1 MELDSGLTSD
11 IPMLVALIIL
21 FIGLYFRGLV
31 LWISLALA
39 ILYLYIFDR
48 DSIVTLV
55 IYGFTASLLI
65 AGYLRIRT
73 GLNLAKGSET
83 ESQFDLVL
91 DANNLIGTANWN
103 LEIFLKFINE
113 LERDGFKTYLFFDH
127 SIIRLLREQNLIHDG
142 ETVPMTICRILNR
155 NRHNVTVSKKGHKA
169 DGLLIKYADRNK
181 VTVLSNDKFNKLED
195 RFYIQSAERLRSKGL
210 IKRVSLINGALTI
223 M

>member
-1 MELDSGLTSD
+1 MGLDPSLTSD

-31 LWISLALA
+31 LWISLAIAL
-39 ILYLYIFDR
+39 LYLYIFDR
-48 DSIVTLV
+48 ESIITLV

-65 AGYLRIRT
+65 AGYLRIRK
-73 GLNLAKGSET
+73 GLTLSNKPDNEY
-83 ESQFDLVL
+83 QFDIVI
-91 DANNLIGTANWN
+91 DANNLIGTANWD
-103 LEIFLKFINE
+103 LKVFLKFINE

-127 SIIRLLREQNLIHDG
+127 SIIRLLREKGLIVEG
-142 ETVPMTICRILNR
+142 ETVPMTICRVLNR

-181 VTVLSNDKFNKLED
+181 TTVLSNDKFNKFED
-195 RFYIQSAERLRSKGL
+195 RFYIQSSARLKSKGL

>member
-1 MELDSGLTSD
+1 MGLDSNLTSE

-31 LWISLALA
+31 LWISLAIAL
-39 ILYLYIFDR
+39 LYLYIFDR
-48 DSIVTLV
+48 ESIITLV

-65 AGYLRIRT
+65 AGYLRIRK
-73 GLNLAKGSET
+73 GLTLSAKSEN
-83 ESQFDLVL
+83 ENQFDLVI
-91 DANNLIGTANWN
+91 DANNLIGTANWD
-103 LEIFLKFINE
+103 LKVFLKFINE

-127 SIIRLLREQNLIHDG
+127 SIIRLLREKGLITEG
-142 ETVPMTICRILNR
+142 ETVPMTICRVLNR

-169 DGLLIKYADRNK
+169 DSLLIKYADRNK
-181 VTVLSNDKFNKLED
+181 TTVLSNDKFNKLED
-195 RFYIQSAERLRSKGL
+195 RFYTQSATRLRNEGL

>member
-1 MELDSGLTSD
+1 MELDSGLTSG

-73 GLNLAKGSET
+73 GLNLVKGSEN
-83 ESQFDLVL
+83 
-91 DANNLIGTANWN
+91 AN
-103 LEIFLKFINE
+103 EK
-113 LERDGFKTYLFFDH
+113 
-127 SIIRLLREQNLIHDG
+127 S
-142 ETVPMTICRILNR
+142 
-155 NRHNVTVSKKGHKA
+155 
-169 DGLLIKYADRNK
+169 
-181 VTVLSNDKFNKLED
+181 
-195 RFYIQSAERLRSKGL
+195 
-210 IKRVSLINGALTI
+210 
-223 M
+223 

>member
-31 LWISLALA
+31 LWVSLALA

-73 GLNLAKGSET
+73 GLNLAKRSENET
-83 ESQFDLVL
+83 QFDFVL
-91 DANNLIGTANWN
+91 DANN
-103 LEIFLKFINE
+103 
-113 LERDGFKTYLFFDH
+113 
-127 SIIRLLREQNLIHDG
+127 
-142 ETVPMTICRILNR
+142 
-155 NRHNVTVSKKGHKA
+155 
-169 DGLLIKYADRNK
+169 
-181 VTVLSNDKFNKLED
+181 
-195 RFYIQSAERLRSKGL
+195 
-210 IKRVSLINGALTI
+210 
-223 M
+223 

>member
-73 GLNLAKGSET
+73 GLNLEKRSEEIAKW
-83 ESQFDLVL
+83 
-91 DANNLIGTANWN
+91 A
-103 LEIFLKFINE
+103 
-113 LERDGFKTYLFFDH
+113 LERW
-127 SIIRLLREQNLIHDG
+127 
-142 ETVPMTICRILNR
+142 
-155 NRHNVTVSKKGHKA
+155 
-169 DGLLIKYADRNK
+169 KY
-181 VTVLSNDKFNKLED
+181 
-195 RFYIQSAERLRSKGL
+195 
-210 IKRVSLINGALTI
+210 
-223 M
+223 

>member
-21 FIGLYFRGLV
+21 FIGLYFRGLI

-48 DSIVTLV
+48 ESIVTLV

-73 GLNLAKGSET
+73 GLNLAKGSEN

-103 LEIFLKFINE
+103 LEIF
-113 LERDGFKTYLFFDH
+113 
-127 SIIRLLREQNLIHDG
+127 
-142 ETVPMTICRILNR
+142 
-155 NRHNVTVSKKGHKA
+155 
-169 DGLLIKYADRNK
+169 
-181 VTVLSNDKFNKLED
+181 
-195 RFYIQSAERLRSKGL
+195 
-210 IKRVSLINGALTI
+210 
-223 M
+223 

>member
-1 MELDSGLTSD
+1 MELDSGLTSG

-73 GLNLAKGSET
+73 GLNLAKGSENAN
-83 ESQFDLVL
+83 QFDLVL

-103 LEIFLKFINE
+103 LEIFLKFIKNPFIV
-113 LERDGFKTYLFFDH
+113 LALARHGLQYYFRPTCTFTWERGIDECTFVQIFQ
-127 SIIRLLREQNLIHDG
+127 I
-142 ETVPMTICRILNR
+142 
-155 NRHNVTVSKKGHKA
+155 
-169 DGLLIKYADRNK
+169 
-181 VTVLSNDKFNKLED
+181 
-195 RFYIQSAERLRSKGL
+195 
-210 IKRVSLINGALTI
+210 
-223 M
+223 

>member
-73 GLNLAKGSET
+73 GLNLAKRSE
-83 ESQFDLVL
+83 L
-91 DANNLIGTANWN
+91 
-103 LEIFLKFINE
+103 
-113 LERDGFKTYLFFDH
+113 
-127 SIIRLLREQNLIHDG
+127 
-142 ETVPMTICRILNR
+142 
-155 NRHNVTVSKKGHKA
+155 
-169 DGLLIKYADRNK
+169 
-181 VTVLSNDKFNKLED
+181 
-195 RFYIQSAERLRSKGL
+195 
-210 IKRVSLINGALTI
+210 
-223 M
+223 

>member
-1 MELDSGLTSD
+1 MGLDPSLTSD

-31 LWISLALA
+31 LWISLAIAL
-39 ILYLYIFDR
+39 LYLYIFDR
-48 DSIVTLV
+48 ESIITIV

-65 AGYLRIRT
+65 AGYLRIRK
-73 GLNLAKGSET
+73 GLTLSNKPEN
-83 ESQFDLVL
+83 EYQFDIVI
-91 DANNLIGTANWN
+91 DANNLIGTANWD
-103 LEIFLKFINE
+103 LKVFLKFINE

-127 SIIRLLREQNLIHDG
+127 SIIRLLREKGLIVEG
-142 ETVPMTICRILNR
+142 ETVPMTICRVLNR

-181 VTVLSNDKFNKLED
+181 TTVLSNDKFSKFED
-195 RFYIQSAERLRSKGL
+195 RFYVQSAARLKSKGL

>member
-31 LWISLALA
+31 LWICLALA

-73 GLNLAKGSET
+73 GLNLAKRSEN

-103 LEIFLKFINE
+103 LEIFLKFINA
-113 LERDGFKTYLFFDH
+113 
-127 SIIRLLREQNLIHDG
+127 
-142 ETVPMTICRILNR
+142 
-155 NRHNVTVSKKGHKA
+155 VSYTH
-169 DGLLIKYADRNK
+169 
-181 VTVLSNDKFNKLED
+181 
-195 RFYIQSAERLRSKGL
+195 
-210 IKRVSLINGALTI
+210 LTLPTT
-223 M
+223 

>member
-1 MELDSGLTSD
+1 MEFEPGLTSD

-48 DSIVTLV
+48 ESIVTLV

-91 DANNLIGTANWN
+91 DGNNLIGTANWN

-127 SIIRLLREQNLIHDG
+127 SIIRLLREQN
-142 ETVPMTICRILNR
+142 
-155 NRHNVTVSKKGHKA
+155 
-169 DGLLIKYADRNK
+169 
-181 VTVLSNDKFNKLED
+181 
-195 RFYIQSAERLRSKGL
+195 
-210 IKRVSLINGALTI
+210 
-223 M
+223 